1 MASNK
6 NNTTFEQTSFLQGG
20 NSSFIKEMYLK
31 YLSNPNSIPQSWSEF
46 FSGLDENKDIV
57 KNEIL
62 GPSWAP
68 KKKNNLKTVLINKNI
83 EEEKNLN
90 TNGTS
95 ALTEADE
102 KEKIQSVKAIALI
115 RAYRIRGHLIA

>member
-31 YLSNPNSIPQSWSEF
+31 YLNNPNSIPQSWSEF

-68 KKKNNLKTVLINKNI
+68 KKKNNLKTGLINKNI
-83 EEEKNLN
+83 EEEKDLN

-95 ALTEADE
+95 DLSETD
-102 KEKIQSVKAIALI
+102 
-115 RAYRIRGHLIA
+115 